1 MYLRLQADG
10 YHIKR
15 GSIKNIIQTSS
26 TSSHNLTKHLA
37 CSDRAGLNCIFHCQA
52 IFMKILFH
60 ALTAT

>member
-1 MYLRLQADG
+1 MMAITLN
-10 YHIKR
+10 R
-15 GSIKNIIQTSS
+15 GNIREIIQTSP

-37 CSDRAGLNCIFHCQA
+37 CSDRAELNCMFHCQA